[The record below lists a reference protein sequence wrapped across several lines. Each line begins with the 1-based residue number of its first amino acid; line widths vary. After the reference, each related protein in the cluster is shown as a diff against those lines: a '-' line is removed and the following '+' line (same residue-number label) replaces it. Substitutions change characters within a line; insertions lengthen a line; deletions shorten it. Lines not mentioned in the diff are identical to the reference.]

1 MLGGGGGGVPGGH
14 SSLAVN
20 KEVKMVA
27 GKGKGLLATSSTITG
42 SECSHA
48 QLLGVIKAES
58 QVVAGTNFRLVLKIR
73 RKTGPGCS
81 ENLEQVCTGVMYHRP
96 IGCSESDYAT
106 CLQLIREDEINC
118 FDSVVINVAPLSSDN
133 EDVFGRPRHSE
144 EAVRVA
150 ATLREVDPCH
160 EEKRVGPCKA
170 AIPRFF
176 FDSESGSCSSFNY
189 GGCRGNGNNFATQ
202 QDCEAKCVNS
212 RRSGRQQDS
221 DPCTLPM
228 DGGPCRALK
237 PRYYHN
243 NGKCEQFIYGGCRG
257 NANNFASLEACEAR
271 CVPGRHAA
279 EEPKCQHGDQRFNL
293 GDIVKLPNTGGSTGG
308 CRSCVCSTPPLLTC
322 RDMVCP
328 LRMFTPPAGG
338 QNCVLQKDRFGCCD
352 TGYKCETVVH
362 PPSPPSL
369 GGGGLLGGYRREALS
384 AETKKVAAY
393 AMKSVL
399 SGEPSLHKGCDRL
412 TLLEV
417 LEVHR
422 QVVAGTNFRL
432 KLRLRNRIA
441 PDCSNDEVRVCEV
454 VIFRPLPHTC
464 DQRDGCLQ
472 ITNPTAI
479 NCE

>member
-1 MLGGGGGGVPGGH
+1 
-14 SSLAVN
+14 
-20 KEVKMVA
+20 
-27 GKGKGLLATSSTITG
+27 
-42 SECSHA
+42 
-48 QLLGVIKAES
+48 
-58 QVVAGTNFRLVLKIR
+58 VVAGTNFRLVLKIR
-73 RKTGPGCS
+73 RKTGAGCT

-118 FDSVVINVAPLSSDN
+118 IDVVNVNVAPLSSDN

-144 EAVRVA
+144 QAVRVA
-150 ATLREVDPCH
+150 ATLRQVDPCH

-176 FDSESGSCSSFNY
+176 FDSESGSCSGFNY

-257 NANNFASLEACEAR
+257 NGNNFASLESCEAQ
-271 CVPGRHAA
+271 CVAGRQEAAA
-279 EEPKCQHGDQRFNL
+279 EEEAKCQHGEQSFNL
-293 GDIVKLPNTGGSTGG
+293 GDIVKLPNAQSRG

-322 RDMVCP
+322 REMACP

-399 SGEPSLHKGCDRL
+399 SGQPRLHKGCDRL

-454 VIFRPLPHTC
+454 VIFRPLPHQC

-472 ITNPTAI
+472 ITNPSTI